1 LRACE
6 DQLEEWRKESNAVEN
21 LKKELDQKTEDA
33 AWSAYCRF
41 KEVGKK
47 GLDNEDLKAIIK
59 YLVALEAH
67 EDNVK
72 YSSKYNT
79 KAKLLARLSKCH
91 QLWTLY
97 FSSGE
102 SDEEESE
109 GEVGSEESDSQSGSD
124 SEAD

>member
-1 LRACE
+1 VLNGSAVLRACE

-79 KAKLLARLSKCH
+79 KAKLLARLSK
-91 QLWTLY
+91 
-97 FSSGE
+97 
-102 SDEEESE
+102 
-109 GEVGSEESDSQSGSD
+109 
-124 SEAD
+124 